1 MGLYCGVDL
10 HSNNHVVT
18 VIDETDRRLYE
29 KRHPNELAGTLG
41 VLGRFREELVGVAV
55 ESTFNWYWLV
65 DGLMDAGFPVRLV
78 NTTAVQQYNGLKHTD
93 DWHDAFWL
101 AHLMRLGILPTGYIY
116 PRGQRGIRD
125 LARQRMRLVQHRSSH
140 IVSVQNQIW
149 RSSAVRLDAATIRGK
164 RSSVEWPRLADGY
177 VTQSVEATRA
187 VIDTLSGQIEALERT
202 LLSLLKPTP
211 MHRLLSSVVGI
222 GPVLA
227 FVMALEIGDI
237 GRFPS
242 AGDFAS
248 YCRLVDSKRTSN
260 NKTKGAGN
268 RKNGNPYLAWAFM
281 EAAQFALRYLPEA
294 KRFYERK
301 RRQRHM
307 VLAKK
312 ALAHKLARACY
323 RILRE
328 EVPFERERL
337 FAP

>member
-1 MGLYCGVDL
+1 MGLYCGIDL

-18 VIDETDRRLYE
+18 VIDENDRRLYE
-29 KRHPNELAGTLG
+29 RRHANELPLTVRALEP
-41 VLGRFREELVGVAV
+41 FRDELVGVAV

-65 DGLMDAGFPVRLV
+65 DGLMDAGFAVRLV
-78 NTTAVQQYNGLKHTD
+78 NTTAVQQYSGLRHSD

-116 PRGQRGIRD
+116 PKEQRGVRD

-140 IVSVQNQIW
+140 IVSVQNQVW
-149 RSSAVRLDAATIRGK
+149 RSSAVRLDARTIRGQ
-164 RSSVEWPRLADGY
+164 RPSIEWPMFSDRY
-177 VTQSVEATRA
+177 VTLSVEATRA
-187 VIDTLSGQIEALERT
+187 VIDTLSEQIEELERT
-202 LLSLLKPTP
+202 LLSLMKPTP
-211 MHRLLSSVVGI
+211 MHRLLSTVVGI

-227 FVMALEIGDI
+227 LVIALEVGDI
-237 GRFPS
+237 SRFPS
-242 AGDFAS
+242 PGDFAS

-260 NKTKGAGN
+260 SKKKGEGN

-323 RILRE
+323 RMLRE

-337 FAP
+337 FAA